1 MRKLGLAHGSKSS
14 AQSLEPANDD
24 GLFGP
29 TLAPLVPSRN
39 TPANDNPAEL
49 HIPPCLAVTEEEV
62 TLLHRYLSREILG
75 LFSRGA

>member
-1 MRKLGLAHGSKSS
+1 MKEAGLAR
-14 AQSLEPANDD
+14 APTATVQRPEPANDD
-24 GLFGP
+24 EFLD
-29 TLAPLVPSRN
+29 PLLPAVPGRN